1 MKIQL
6 LICLIIAAL
15 STNAQVEINSKDLSD
30 EQQKEL
36 LKSLKADSSK
46 VLSEYATKACACIVS
61 ISTSNKSVEDF
72 SKEIVSCIDKQVNG
86 FDLIMT
92 ISNSIQSGNNKI
104 EISFNTN
111 KNSERYIRT
120 YRLFETWLR
129 DSCTALKEKLTSN
142 NV

>member
-120 YRLFETWLR
+120 Y
-129 DSCTALKEKLTSN
+129 
-142 NV
+142 